1 MDKVQ
6 KTLLA
11 SLKKIRDNQDGTEDW
26 MVETPFEVIN
36 YGFIKTLERKVK
48 GLEFESVKV
57 VNGKLTLYFI
67 RKGWTYAHEA
77 IKKCKQW

>member
-1 MDKVQ
+1 MNKEE
-6 KTLLA
+6 KNLLA

-67 RKGWTYAHEA
+67 RKGWTYAH
-77 IKKCKQW
+77 

>member
-1 MDKVQ
+1 
-6 KTLLA
+6 
-11 SLKKIRDNQDGTEDW
+11 

-67 RKGWTYAHEA
+67 RKGWTYAH
-77 IKKCKQW
+77 